1 MTGDSPVACM
11 SGLKGFVMHNYSSI
25 LVVTGS
31 LCLLITL
38 GLAWCLV
45 GVRSSSFMKRLFP
58 NYQNLLKAHLDYLMM
73 TGLLM
78 IFFLLFNQ
86 FRVLP
91 SPLVVFA
98 MCVGSFMNPVGFIA
112 LAIKPDFRQQPASPF
127 GAVMAGS
134 FSPHVPGLSPPAFS
148 RLAFSRSGSTAP
160 ANCAPVGMRGALLCA
175 VSRFS
180 KLARLRLSVARGV
193 YRL

>member
-1 MTGDSPVACM
+1 
-11 SGLKGFVMHNYSSI
+11 MHTYSSI

-38 GLAWCLV
+38 VLAWCLV
-45 GVRSSSFMKRLFP
+45 GVRSSAFMKALFP

-78 IFFLLFNQ
+78 IVFLLFTH
-86 FRVLP
+86 FRLSP
-91 SPLVVFA
+91 SPLVVFG

-112 LAIKPDFRQQPASPF
+112 LAIRPTLRQTPASPF

-134 FSPHVPGLSPPAFS
+134 FTLTTIGYAAAAWSIGQA
-148 RLAFSRSGSTAP
+148 
-160 ANCAPVGMRGALLCA
+160 ALRAL
-175 VSRFS
+175 
-180 KLARLRLSVARGV
+180 
-193 YRL
+193 